1 MHERMRL
8 EKVAPEAY
16 RKVTELHAYAQATVD
31 PALLD
36 LVKLRA
42 SMINGCAYCVDLHS
56 TEATE
61 AGEDP
66 RRLFALA
73 AWRESPFFSAR
84 ERAVIALTDAVTR
97 VADAGVPDDVW
108 DEVISHFTEKEA
120 ADLLMTIIMINSFN
134 RIAISTR
141 KVPAM
146 P

>member
-1 MHERMRL
+1 MPARMRL
-8 EKVAPEAY
+8 EEVAPEGY
-16 RKVTELHAYAQATVD
+16 RTVMELHAYARATVD
-31 PALLD
+31 PVLLE

-42 SMINGCAYCVDLHS
+42 SMVNRCAYCVDTHS

-73 AWRESPFFSAR
+73 AWRETPFFSAR
-84 ERAVIALTDAVTR
+84 ERAALALTDAVTR

-108 DEVISHFTEKEA
+108 DEVTRHFTEKEA
-120 ADLLMTIIMINSFN
+120 ADLVMAIIMMNSFN

-141 KVPAM
+141 KVPAV